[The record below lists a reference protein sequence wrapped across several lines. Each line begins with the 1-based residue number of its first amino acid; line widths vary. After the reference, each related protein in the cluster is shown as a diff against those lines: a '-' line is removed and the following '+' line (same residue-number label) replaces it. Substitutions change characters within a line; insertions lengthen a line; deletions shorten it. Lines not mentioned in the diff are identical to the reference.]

1 MIHSSACSRLSHT
14 SLLCHS
20 LLFVVRRRFDLHFT
34 EPSVLPAEYK
44 TTVFKIVL
52 CNGGQNEYDRVKAT
66 YYATEDNIE
75 RKYATYHDI
84 THIPPSERLLTPLPY
99 FYTHYNSLVDTP

>member
-1 MIHSSACSRLSHT
+1 MHALAHLTHHYSAIHYVA
-14 SLLCHS
+14 
-20 LLFVVRRRFDLHFT
+20 RRRFDLHFT

-44 TTVFKIVL
+44 TTVYKIVL

-75 RKYATYHDI
+75 RKYATYYDI
-84 THIPPSERLLTPLPY
+84 THIPPSERLLTHLPY
-99 FYTHYNSLVDTP
+99 FCTH